1 MTEQQLGGGYDLG
14 LRRTAEVKG
23 PSQHIISRGSK

>member
-1 MTEQQLGGGYDLG
+1 MTEQQLGGGYDSG
-14 LRRTAEVKG
+14 VRRITEVKG